1 MKQIR
6 NNSAQES
13 KLELWRWDVNQ
24 SEQKLLVLGF
34 LHSCVWFSQWKGHY
48 RRCAAIDGDTG
59 QWQMS
64 WCPLLIITCGAL
76 TSQTIVQRGRVTAI
90 LVLNQLQQI
99 FCLQATNYRGSHT
112 TPESRNSILR
122 MNDTKCPGWQ
132 NYFTISF
139 ISQTAPGHKIKGKI
153 PSSLPTIYFDD
164 NKTHVLPRVDT
175 KQTNNREGGF
185 IFYKK
190 GKKSK
195 SWMFST

>member
-1 MKQIR
+1 MLR
-6 NNSAQES
+6 
-13 KLELWRWDVNQ
+13 
-24 SEQKLLVLGF
+24 F

-48 RRCAAIDGDTG
+48 SRCAAIDGDTG

-112 TPESRNSILR
+112 PESRNSILR
-122 MNDTKCPGWQ
+122 MNDTQCPGWQ

-139 ISQTAPGHKIKGKI
+139 ISLTAPGHNIKGTI
-153 PSSLPTIYFDD
+153 PPTLPTNSDD
-164 NKTHVLPRVDT
+164 TKTPVLPRVDT
-175 KQTNNREGGF
+175 KQTNNKGRFPLKMENIF
-185 IFYKK
+185 IIF
-190 GKKSK
+190 
-195 SWMFST
+195 